1 MCVVLN
7 VLFTKDQDQSQ
18 SVLQEHCQPVG
29 RPTFNWSSLD
39 PVGKVVILNSAPIL
53 DGSPWSGQR
62 PRGPQRP
69 QSAPQRP
76 PWAEYEIPREPSTTE
91 AAWLGIRQLC
101 ASMKRESK

>member
-1 MCVVLN
+1 MQFECLKLECVSFLMFF
-7 VLFTKDQDQSQ
+7 LQRIKTKAKMFCKNIANQS
-18 SVLQEHCQPVG
+18 
-29 RPTFNWSSLD
+29 D